1 MNSVFIHEAGHL
13 VIGLRLGIREQG
25 LTFYRTETEAAQAY
39 FTLDT
44 PANNLR
50 RALAGVL
57 AQLAIIP
64 ESIEPAVREAFRRSV
79 ILDEFHPDYDKVAEG
94 DRAFASGARDDLNVA
109 RKAAE
114 AMVGRDRKHVG
125 ECLRGHETEARALV
139 AANQA
144 AIIAVAEDVTA
155 WMETVTTDE
164 NPCCSIARNG
174 RTVSCSDW
182 IPPRPRPTPR
192 TRATIDATCGH
203 TSNRLHP

>member
-1 MNSVFIHEAGHL
+1 MTSRPDDRIHASMTSVFIHEAGHL

-25 LTFYRTETEAAQAY
+25 LTFYRTETEAAQAF

-44 PANNLR
+44 PAKNLR

-64 ESIEPAVREAFRRSV
+64 ESIEPAVREAFRSSV

-114 AMVGRDRKHVG
+114 AMVGRDRKQVG
-125 ECLRGHETEARALV
+125 ECLRGHETEVRALV

-144 AIIAVAEDVTA
+144 AIIAVAEDITA
-155 WMETVTTDE
+155 WMETVTTNE
-164 NPCCSIARNG
+164 NPLLLYSPERARGILQRLDSAPAPADATDARNY
-174 RTVSCSDW
+174 
-182 IPPRPRPTPR
+182 
-192 TRATIDATCGH
+192 
-203 TSNRLHP
+203 

>member
-1 MNSVFIHEAGHL
+1 MTSVFIHEAGHL

-25 LTFYRTETEAAQAY
+25 LSFYRTETEAAQAY

-64 ESIEPAVREAFRRSV
+64 ESIEPAVREAFSRSV

-94 DRAFASGARDDLNVA
+94 DRDFASGARDDLNVA

-114 AMVGRDRKHVG
+114 AMVGRDRKQVG
-125 ECLRGHETEARALV
+125 ECLRGYETEARALV

-144 AIIAVAEDVTA
+144 AIIAVAEDITA

-164 NPCCSIARNG
+164 NPLLLYSPERARGILQRLDFAPAPADATGARN
-174 RTVSCSDW
+174 
-182 IPPRPRPTPR
+182 
-192 TRATIDATCGH
+192 
-203 TSNRLHP
+203 

>member
-1 MNSVFIHEAGHL
+1 MTPVFIHEAGHL

-25 LTFYRTETEAAQAY
+25 LTFYRTETEAAQAH

-64 ESIEPAVREAFRRSV
+64 ESIEPAVREPFRLSI
-79 ILDEFHPDYDKVAEG
+79 ILDEFHPDHAKVAEG
-94 DRAFASGARDDLNVA
+94 DRAFASGARDDLNIA

-114 AMVGRDRKHVG
+114 ALVGRDRKQVS
-125 ECLRGHETEARALV
+125 ECLRGHETEVRALV
-139 AANQA
+139 ATNRA
-144 AIIAVAEDVTA
+144 AIIAVAEDIAT

-164 NPCCSIARNG
+164 NPLLLYSPARARG
-174 RTVSCSDW
+174 
-182 IPPRPRPTPR
+182 ILQ
-192 TRATIDATCGH
+192 
-203 TSNRLHP
+203 RLDSAPAPADLTDSRNH